1 MNCSTATGDFLSKT
15 LDCVESPCVGGFSIT
30 MMWGIPETH
39 PVAIADI
46 SSSCCRG
53 LTCSLS
59 LKLALQ
65 VEGPSTF
72 SITQEMF
79 GESLLKAC

>member
-1 MNCSTATGDFLSKT
+1 MR
-15 LDCVESPCVGGFSIT
+15 
-30 MMWGIPETH
+30 GIPETH
-39 PVAIADI
+39 PVALAEI
-46 SSSCCRG
+46 SSSCYRG

>member
-1 MNCSTATGDFLSKT
+1 MTRVTFG
-15 LDCVESPCVGGFSIT
+15 
-30 MMWGIPETH
+30 
-39 PVAIADI
+39 VA
-46 SSSCCRG
+46 
-53 LTCSLS
+53 CSLS

>member
-1 MNCSTATGDFLSKT
+1 MMDKNEMNSRNTSD
-15 LDCVESPCVGGFSIT
+15 
-30 MMWGIPETH
+30 
-39 PVAIADI
+39 PVALAEI
-46 SSSCCRG
+46 SGSCCRG

-59 LKLALQ
+59 LKLALL